1 MILSYIFFV
10 REEISL
16 QHQLIPKY
24 MANWNIVKAVACA
37 ERKLDLVQT
46 LEEEMKTLLPSSLL
60 ELYEMYRL
68 ALVRDN
74 KIIIYKVY
82 ILLSPLVNLI
92 IKYYQ
97 IFLFQVLNVKVPQ
110 NIEFLKEKARLLSE
124 QFGERFLNVFHEKLD
139 QIEAECDQVGKARK

>member
-1 MILSYIFFV
+1 
-10 REEISL
+10 
-16 QHQLIPKY
+16 

-74 KIIIYKVY
+74 KIIIYKVTY
-82 ILLSPLVNLI
+82 YSPPSLILLSNI
-92 IKYYQ
+92 IKYFYFR
-97 IFLFQVLNVKVPQ
+97 FLMSK
-110 NIEFLKEKARLLSE
+110 FLKI
-124 QFGERFLNVFHEKLD
+124 LNF
-139 QIEAECDQVGKARK
+139 